1 VAADA
6 AEEPKLDIKDF
17 ILIGGGLLIAAV
29 VAHGFWIAWRARR
42 DPLRLDIV
50 ADMASDDADDL
61 QALRRELPNGGGRLI
76 RRAEMPLEQTSL
88 RLDEDAAILLE
99 PATPP
104 RRASAPRPASAAALE
119 ESERRAGPVLAEQR
133 HEPRFEVAGKPGNG
147 ESADGAAAGGIHAG
161 AADTNGAAP
170 DGADTERPDA
180 AAAQADATA
189 GRVADVIMPEARIVA
204 DEPREAR
211 RRTGRRASVVRQ
223 RGSDEQPDAGKRGG
237 TRDGSSSGLRG
248 RGADRQDGRDKRGR
262 GRAAARSEPVVQE
275 LIVINVV
282 APRGQFFEGPALV
295 EGLRARGL
303 RYGEMNIFHRVD
315 PMTRAVDYSVANV
328 LEPGT
333 FDMADIE
340 NFRSPGVC
348 FFMQLPGPE
357 DPLEAFE
364 DMLKAARNLALQLG
378 GELKDEQRSVMTGQT
393 VEHYR
398 QRIADFRRRLMSM
411 RA

>member
-1 VAADA
+1 MAAEA

-50 ADMASDDADDL
+50 PDLVSDDVDDL
-61 QALRRELPNGGGRLI
+61 VRLRSELPNGGGRI
-76 RRAEMPLEQTSL
+76 VRWAAGTPEQANL
-88 RLDEDAAILLE
+88 GLDEHEAILLE
-99 PATPP
+99 PLQRSKGEGMAPE
-104 RRASAPRPASAAALE
+104 RAGGAHEGSG
-119 ESERRAGPVLAEQR
+119 RAGPVLAEKRQ
-133 HEPRFEVAGKPGNG
+133 EPRFPVPG
-147 ESADGAAAGGIHAG
+147 SAPAGAAADPGETA
-161 AADTNGAAP
+161 AADTG
-170 DGADTERPDA
+170 
-180 AAAQADATA
+180 TA
-189 GRVADVIMPEARIVA
+189 KGRVADVIMPDARIVA
-204 DEPREAR
+204 DDPTEAR
-211 RRTGRRASVVRQ
+211 RRPGRRVGGSRQ
-223 RGSDEQPDAGKRGG
+223 RGSEEPTEPGARSGG
-237 TRDGSSSGLRG
+237 RARAS
-248 RGADRQDGRDKRGR
+248 DRQDPRDKRGR
-262 GRAAARSEPVVQE
+262 SRAAAGGEPVIQE

-282 APRGQFFEGPALV
+282 APRGQHFEGPALV

-315 PMTRAVDYSVANV
+315 PMTRAVAYSVANV

-333 FDMADIE
+333 FDMSDIE

-398 QRIADFRRRLMSM
+398 QRIAEFRRRLMSM

>member
-1 VAADA
+1 M
-6 AEEPKLDIKDF
+6 DIKDF

-29 VAHGFWIAWRARR
+29 IAHGFWIAWRARR

-50 ADMASDDADDL
+50 PDLVSDDVDDL
-61 QALRRELPNGGGRLI
+61 ERLRSELPNGGGRLA
-76 RRAEMPLEQTSL
+76 RRTQTAPEQVSL
-88 RLDEDAAILLE
+88 GLDEDAAILLE
-99 PATPP
+99 PLTPAGRTP
-104 RRASAPRPASAAALE
+104 GPAVEASPYTGAEGPD
-119 ESERRAGPVLAEQR
+119 RAGPVLAEKRQ
-133 HEPRFEVAGKPGNG
+133 EPRFEVAA
-147 ESADGAAAGGIHAG
+147 EADDAEP
-161 AADTNGAAP
+161 ADT
-170 DGADTERPDA
+170 DSET
-180 AAAQADATA
+180 TL
-189 GRVADVIMPEARIVA
+189 GRVADVIMPDARIVT

-211 RRTGRRASVVRQ
+211 RRPGRRVNGGRQ
-223 RGSDEQPDAGKRGG
+223 RGADEQPEAGTRGRSAGKQDP
-237 TRDGSSSGLRG
+237 RDRQRNRG
-248 RGADRQDGRDKRGR
+248 RSAERP
-262 GRAAARSEPVVQE
+262 AASAEPAVQE

-282 APRGQFFEGPALV
+282 APRGQQFEGPSLV

-315 PMTRAVDYSVANV
+315 PMTRAVQYSVANV

-357 DPLEAFE
+357 SPLEAFE